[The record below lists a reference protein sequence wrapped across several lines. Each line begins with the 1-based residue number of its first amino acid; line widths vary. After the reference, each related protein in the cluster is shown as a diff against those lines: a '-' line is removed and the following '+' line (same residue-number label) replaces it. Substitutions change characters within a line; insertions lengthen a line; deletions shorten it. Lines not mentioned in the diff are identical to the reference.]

1 MAIGLGML
9 RAAARGRR
17 PGRAGGHEEGPR
29 STVREVCL
37 IGLDRRSC
45 AADWTAGREVTWLG
59 RKYEVRAT
67 AEDEA
72 EAPPAGSGGPFT
84 GPIGPAARRYV
95 HLAPCDGV

>member
-9 RAAARGRR
+9 RAAARRRR
-17 PGRAGGHEEGPR
+17 PGRAGGHEESPR

-37 IGLDRRSC
+37 IGLDRRSP
-45 AADWTAGREVTWLG
+45 AEGWTAGREVTWLG

-67 AEDEA
+67 AGD
-72 EAPPAGSGGPFT
+72 EAPPAGSGGPVT
-84 GPIGPAARRYV
+84 GPIRTAARRYV